1 MGNLKNGRGTQG
13 IYDRA
18 AKVYHADKEMGTLE
32 EGKLANLIVLS
43 DNLFE
48 IPTEQI
54 EDTKVVVNI
63 FEGKEIYAV

>member
-1 MGNLKNGRGTQG
+1 MAEALKAYTTG
-13 IYDRA
+13 A